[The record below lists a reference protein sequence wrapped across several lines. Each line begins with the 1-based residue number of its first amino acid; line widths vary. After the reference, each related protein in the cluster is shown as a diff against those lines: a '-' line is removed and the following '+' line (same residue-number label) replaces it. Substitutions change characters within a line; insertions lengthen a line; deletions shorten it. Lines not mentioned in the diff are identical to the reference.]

1 MPRRWIIALSLAW
14 GLASGCVAA
23 LVTAVGLLAVGWVY
37 LYGDDPWPA
46 YFSERLV
53 PIAAGAAG
61 LFGLAIP
68 GAVIALTR
76 RSLPGLEGRLRTSS
90 GLRWGFLVVPLLILG
105 ALLWAIQHQD
115 VARERAAAEA
125 ERMIHRQ
132 EQMHRLETARWDLD
146 PAAGRLRIELA
157 AQGTTAGSY
166 TLSWQARAPGASGSL
181 GVGATSHSLPAG
193 TAALSWELDAQALAR
208 AYAEAIL
215 SRAEAVEIDLPLTIE
230 LLLSPEQEA
239 PSGSRLILRVSLA
252 YHYLP
257 DGTIRF
263 INRDL

>member
-1 MPRRWIIALSLAW
+1 LAGQDRSSLQELKDAIHRFLDDTNANPKPFTWTKDPNKIIAAAKRGSTRSPHARPALSLKLDRDPILMPRRWIIALSLAW

-166 TLSWQARAPGASGSL
+166 TLCPGRLVPRALRGPLAWAQQAIRCRRA
-181 GVGATSHSLPAG
+181 
-193 TAALSWELDAQALAR
+193 R
-208 AYAEAIL
+208 
-215 SRAEAVEIDLPLTIE
+215 
-230 LLLSPEQEA
+230 
-239 PSGSRLILRVSLA
+239 RL
-252 YHYLP
+252 
-257 DGTIRF
+257 
-263 INRDL
+263 